1 MRRFLV
7 IFVSGLILAGI
18 ALWWMNSGSL
28 HSVQTES
35 KKVSGT
41 FSGELADFHAP
52 DGGPEKVPDTIFEAP
67 AQKNQ
72 AFYDPL
78 VIAPCNLVPISEQDV
93 SSQVDGIF
101 DEVSAD
107 LGKQVRKAEV
117 LGRLDDRQLRAQVE
131 LLQIRASSVA
141 AERIAKAQF
150 DEADSKVQYALK
162 ANESG
167 LKTVPEL
174 EYKTYLYQ
182 RDRYAQEI
190 KKAREEREAAQK
202 ELEKAKVVLE
212 LHEIRSA
219 LAGEIVK
226 VYKRTGEAVKQAEPL
241 FRVADCNSLRI
252 EGLCKMQQAGL
263 IRVGMRALIE
273 PEQRGEQMT
282 ELLGHTASVTDIAV
296 SPDSRLVASASEDRT
311 VLLWS
316 WPLGARAGTLQ
327 HPAEVTAIAIA
338 SSPAS
343 EGPARDYALATG
355 CADGQG
361 RLWRVTAKGKGD
373 GYAGSQT
380 QFGNQMTKVQAPV
393 LLSQTHEGAIRAVAF
408 NLDRTRCATGGEDK
422 RIGIWDVASGKH
434 LYWLQSEDGLPAH
447 QGTVTSL
454 HFGRDGY
461 LVSAGRDNVL
471 KVWKLPSG
479 EPSRVSDRM
488 LVRVHPGRTGEVTQL
503 GLSPD
508 GRRVLVDLGEELR
521 ILDCDQGNCL
531 GSLRN
536 RKQGRFQGF
545 AKFSPTG
552 QLLLTAASNARL
564 QLWRAP
570 ATPEETH
577 FFRHGYTH
585 GFHRSS
591 LLALNAFA
599 AESGPAGFSSLV
611 LATSQMPLVPGRR
624 RLKPASTGNEA
635 PQLWQLPGQEVR
647 YFVTPSGSI
656 VNCGAFASDESVF
669 FTGGTDKSVRV
680 WAVPPVQQWNQ
691 PLEARIT
698 YVGSQVERGTDMV
711 RIRAEMENSQDP
723 DRRLRSGLY
732 AVMRLFPETA
742 EVVRSP

>member
-1 MRRFLV
+1 
-7 IFVSGLILAGI
+7 
-18 ALWWMNSGSL
+18 LWWMNSGAV
-28 HSVQTES
+28 HSDQTGKSAALPEPADLKSDTSAQAPQES
-35 KKVSGT
+35 VAGK
-41 FSGELADFHAP
+41 F
-52 DGGPEKVPDTIFEAP
+52 AP
-67 AQKNQ
+67 AQNNQ

-101 DEVSAD
+101 EEVSAD
-107 LGKQVRKAEV
+107 LGKQVRKGEV

-167 LKTVPEL
+167 LKSVPEL

-190 KKAREEREAAQK
+190 KKAKEEREAAQK

-226 VYKRTGEAVKQAEPL
+226 VHKRTGEAVKQAEPL

-252 EGLCKMQQAGL
+252 EGLCKVQQAGL
-263 IRVGMRALIE
+263 IRVGTRALIE

-282 ELLGHTASVTDIAV
+282 ELLGHTASVTAVAV
-296 SPDSRLVASASEDRT
+296 SADSRLVASASEDRT
-311 VLLWS
+311 VVLWS
-316 WPLGARAGTLQ
+316 WPLGARAGAFE
-327 HPAEVTAIAIA
+327 HPAEVTAVAIA
-338 SSPAS
+338 SCPAS
-343 EGPARDYALATG
+343 AGTAQEYALVTG
-355 CADGQG
+355 CAVGHG
-361 RLWRVTAKGKGD
+361 GLCRVTANGKD
-373 GYAGSQT
+373 AGYAGSQVGAGLS
-380 QFGNQMTKVQAPV
+380 QRLLGNQQRFGNQMTKVQAPV

-422 RIGIWDVASGKH
+422 RIGIWEVASGKH
-434 LYWLQSEDGLPAH
+434 LFWLQSEDGLPAH
-447 QGTVTSL
+447 QGTVSSL
-454 HFGRDGY
+454 HFSRDGH

-479 EPSRVSDRM
+479 EPSRVSAPV

-521 ILDCDQGNCL
+521 ILDRDQGTCL

-545 AKFSPTG
+545 AQFSPTG

-591 LLALNAFA
+591 LLALNVFA
-599 AESGPAGFSSLV
+599 AESGPAGFSSLL
-611 LATSQMPLVPGRR
+611 LATSQMPLVPTVDAGLSR
-624 RLKPASTGNEA
+624 RLLLGNEA

-647 YFVTPSGSI
+647 HFVIPGGSI
-656 VNCGAFASDESVF
+656 VNCGAFAPDESVF

-680 WAVPPVQQWNQ
+680 WAVPPVQVWNQ
-691 PLEARIT
+691 PMEARIT

-711 RIRAEMENSQDP
+711 RIRAEMENPQDP

-742 EVVRSP
+742 GK